1 MNALKEKRAK
11 QLRRHK
17 RVRRKIFGTAE
28 RPRLAIFRSLNQMYA
43 QLIDDVKG
51 HTMASA
57 STQDKG
63 LRAKLAG
70 KTGNSAAAAAVGQ
83 AIAEK
88 AVAAGVKKIVFDRGG
103 FRYHGRV
110 KALADAARKAGLE
123 F

>member
-28 RPRLAIFRSLNQMYA
+28 QPRLAIFRSLNQMYA

-51 HTMASA
+51 NTLAAA

-70 KTGNSAAAAAVGQ
+70 KTGNCAAAAAVGQ
-83 AIAEK
+83 LIAEK
-88 AVAAGVKKIVFDRGG
+88 AIAVGAKKIVFDRGG

>member
-17 RVRRKIFGTAE
+17 RVRRSITGTAE

-51 HTMASA
+51 NTLCAA
-57 STQDKG
+57 STQDKT

-70 KTGNSAAAAAVGQ
+70 KTGNSAAAAEVGKL
-83 AIAEK
+83 IAER
-88 AVAAGVKKIVFDRGG
+88 ALAAGSKKIVFDRGG

-110 KALADAARKAGLE
+110 KALAEAARKAGLE